1 MKLKLVMLNGE
12 KILYCANGTVMKAD
26 DKVLNRLLTEFDHPT
41 RFKGKDGFWN
51 ILVSE
56 MDHAPGETL
65 AIVDN
70 SNSLVVYSTEA
81 FLLPKVVEEYVSAKE
96 YAALHKKAHSLIR
109 RHCDKDRIPGAIKN
123 STGWLIPKDAPYPGR
138 KKREVKKK

>member
-1 MKLKLVMLNGE
+1 MKLKLVLLNSE

-26 DKVLNRLLTEFDHPT
+26 DKVLHRLLTEFDHPA

-81 FLLPKVVEEYVSAKE
+81 FLLSKVVEEYVSAKE
-96 YAALHKKAHSLIR
+96 YASLHQKSHSLIR

>member
-1 MKLKLVMLNGE
+1 MKLKLVLLNGE

-26 DKVLNRLLTEFDHPT
+26 DKVLNRLLTEFDHPA

-81 FLLPKVVEEYVSAKE
+81 FLLPKVVEEYVSARE
-96 YAALHKKAHSLIR
+96 YAVLHGRVHSRIR
-109 RHCDKDRIPGAIKN
+109 RLCDEDRIPGAIKN